1 MSQNLNKIF
10 SILFKHFGEQNWW
23 PAESPFEVIVGA
35 ILTQNTSWKNVEK
48 SLCAIKEK
56 GLLSPESLYLTDDKE
71 LAALIKSSGFYNLK
85 ARRLKN
91 FLTFFKCFDFDLKI
105 MKKDSDIRKKLLGV
119 KGIGKET
126 ADSILLYALQLP
138 YFVVDSYT
146 KRIFHRLGFFKSEK
160 IDYDEVQQFFHKSL
174 PRDERLFNEYHALIV
189 ETAKKYCKKKP
200 SCSACPLKSFC
211 KYAIAKPIKR
221 ETETA
226 EAKTKV
232 IKNV

>member
-1 MSQNLNKIF
+1 MSQHLNKIF
-10 SILFKHFGEQNWW
+10 SILLEHFGEQNWW

-48 SLCAIKEK
+48 SISNIREK
-56 GLLSPESLYLTDDKE
+56 GLLSPKSLYSKDEKE

-91 FLTFFKCFDFDLKI
+91 FLTFFKSFNFNLEM
-105 MKKDSDIRKKLLGV
+105 MKKEPDIRKKLLGV

-146 KRIFHRLGFFKSEK
+146 KRIFHRLGFFKLEK
-160 IDYDEVQQFFHKSL
+160 TDYEQVQHFFHKNL
-174 PRDERLFNEYHALIV
+174 PHEERLFNEYHALIV

-200 SCSACPLKSFC
+200 SCSGCPLKSLC
-211 KYAIAKPIKR
+211 NYAMTR
-221 ETETA
+221 S
-226 EAKTKV
+226 
-232 IKNV
+232 IKNDY